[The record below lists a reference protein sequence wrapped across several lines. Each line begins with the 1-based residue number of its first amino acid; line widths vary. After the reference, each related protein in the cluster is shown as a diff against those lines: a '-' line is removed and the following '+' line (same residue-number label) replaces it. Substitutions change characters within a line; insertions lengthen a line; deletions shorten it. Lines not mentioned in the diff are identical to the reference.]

1 MTEFAKQLKEAK
13 KAAGM
18 TQQKIA
24 DRMLIPKRTIE
35 DWERGVSVPPEYV
48 QRFVLNELEQIA
60 GDHPAII
67 DRDEWE
73 AAQAKLREKQQP
85 EQPPALA
92 GYKWQDG
99 ELVVNEKEAE
109 LVKQA
114 FNEFV
119 TSGKISMETEKAIRR
134 AYAARQKSE
143 ESK

>member
-1 MTEFAKQLKEAK
+1 MTEFAKQFKEAK

-24 DRMLIPKRTIE
+24 DRMLIPKRTVE
-35 DWERGVSVPPEYV
+35 DWERGVNVPPAYV

-85 EQPPALA
+85 EQPPAPA

-99 ELVVNEKEAE
+99 ALVIDEAE
-109 LVKQA
+109 AEKVRAA
-114 FNEFV
+114 FDKC
-119 TSGKISMETEKAIRR
+119 TDKI
-134 AYAARQKSE
+134 
-143 ESK
+143 

>member
-35 DWERGVSVPPEYV
+35 DWERGVNVPPAYV
-48 QRFVLNELEQIA
+48 QRFVLNELEQIT

-67 DRDEWE
+67 ERETWE
-73 AAQAKLREKQQP
+73 AAQAKMREKLQP
-85 EQPPALA
+85 EQPPAPL

-99 ELVVNEKEAE
+99 ALVINEEQAEKVREAFDKF
-109 LVKQA
+109 LRSAK
-114 FNEFV
+114 
-119 TSGKISMETEKAIRR
+119 
-134 AYAARQKSE
+134 KSE
-143 ESK
+143 KRK